1 MNTSQVERPRTH
13 LPSQPSEGTNPD
25 FRLLTSRTMRPYI
38 LCSKSLSL
46 WYFITA
52 VLVNNR
58 TSNTKCKVPRA
69 QILFAGIQSKAQQ
82 KTRRPNP
89 IYRRNILFSL
99 LPVSVILSEHIQQI
113 FIYYILNFI
122 FLNAYNCMR

>member
-1 MNTSQVERPRTH
+1 MNTSQVERPGTH
-13 LPSQPSEGTNPD
+13 LPSQPLEGINPD
-25 FRLLTSRTMRPYI
+25 FRLTSRTVRQYI

-58 TSNTKCKVPRA
+58 TSNTKRKVPRA
-69 QILFAGIQSKAQQ
+69 QILLAGIQCKAQQ

>member
-1 MNTSQVERPRTH
+1 MNTSQVERPGTH
-13 LPSQPSEGTNPD
+13 LPSQPLEGINPD
-25 FRLLTSRTMRPYI
+25 FRLTSRTVRQYI

-58 TSNTKCKVPRA
+58 TSNTKRKVPRA
-69 QILFAGIQSKAQQ
+69 QILLAGIQCKAQQ

-89 IYRRNILFSL
+89 IYLRNILFSFTPCQSDSLRTHSTNIYL
-99 LPVSVILSEHIQQI
+99 LHSKFYFP
-113 FIYYILNFI
+113 
-122 FLNAYNCMR
+122 